1 MHYSSHRVDLANCN
15 QFYFIEKRTFD
26 KKSTK
31 SLPSDLVKSRTE
43 SFPGTANVIWEKSLS
58 DVIFRKFTGMVV

>member
-1 MHYSSHRVDLANCN
+1 MYYSSHRVDLANCT

-26 KKSTK
+26 KK

-43 SFPGTANVIWEKSLS
+43 SFPGTANAIWEKSLS

>member
-1 MHYSSHRVDLANCN
+1 MYYSSHRVDLANCT

-26 KKSTK
+26 KK

-43 SFPGTANVIWEKSLS
+43 SFPGTANAIWEKS
-58 DVIFRKFTGMVV
+58 

>member
-1 MHYSSHRVDLANCN
+1 MHYSSHKVDLANCT

-43 SFPGTANVIWEKSLS
+43 SFPGTANAIWEKS
-58 DVIFRKFTGMVV
+58 